1 MRDLRLVTVALV
13 LACSPKVEIEE
24 RADRGVAVGFQP
36 PSPPDAISEVL
47 RISVGGRA
55 PEQLVL
61 LSGELSTYHQGR
73 LRRGDLPK
81 TLRQRL
87 VPALTYSAAGRS
99 VLAPTQRLESNGVYT
114 LGALGEGVILGLRVR
129 PTPAPVL
136 ERRWPWGAEPTAS
149 GLAVYCGPE
158 AVVPADLVAQVRLE
172 PGSVPAEVRPG
183 AGHPSVLGE
192 LCVTLRYAT
201 QDGVARVP
209 PASVRGLLLDPQPLA
224 QIAPSIPMAQ
234 SCPSGWGE
242 TALGCYDVQDDRIHY
257 RARYSPAAVAVDSGG
272 LREVV
277 PVDGSGQATLRG
289 FTPGTSSQISLF
301 EVSHGGLESHSIRA
315 VDMLPA
321 RPHPLL
327 SEVMANAVGPEP
339 AQEWV
344 ELFNDGQAEWYMA
357 GFVLTDAA
365 GSTELPELALGPG
378 QYALIVNDSYDPESF
393 ADLAPAPGTVL
404 LRVPKLG
411 KNGLSNAGEPLALLG
426 PNGSVW
432 STFPALKHSKAGVSA
447 ARLVVGTSPDT
458 FGMSA
463 QPGAS
468 PGAPNALQPP

>member
-1 MRDLRLVTVALV
+1 MRDVRLVTMALV
-13 LACSPKVEIEE
+13 LACSPEVEIED
-24 RADRGVAVGFQP
+24 RADRATAVDFQP
-36 PSPPDAISEVL
+36 PSPPDAVSEVV
-47 RISVGGRA
+47 RISVVGPA
-55 PEQLVL
+55 PDQLVL

-73 LRRGDLPK
+73 LQRGDLPK

-87 VPALTYSAAGRS
+87 VPALTYAAAGQS
-99 VLAPTQRLESNGVYT
+99 VLAPIRRLESNGVYT
-114 LGALGEGVILGLRVR
+114 FGALGEGVILGLRVR
-129 PTPAPVL
+129 PTSAPVL

-149 GLAVYCGPE
+149 GLAVYCGSE
-158 AVVPADLVAQVRLE
+158 AVIPADLAAGVLLE
-172 PGSVPAEVRPG
+172 PGGVPAEVRPG
-183 AGHPSVLGE
+183 AGHPSVLAE
-192 LCVTLRYAT
+192 RCMSLRYGA
-201 QDGVARVP
+201 QDGVPRVP

-224 QIAPSIPMAQ
+224 RIEPPFPEGQP
-234 SCPSGWGE
+234 CPSGWRE
-242 TALGCYDVQDDRIHY
+242 TTLGCYDIQDDRIHY
-257 RARYSPAAVAVDSGG
+257 RGRYGPAAVAVDSSE

-289 FTPGTSSQISLF
+289 FTPGTSRQISLF
-301 EVSHGGLESHSIRA
+301 EVSHGGQESHSTLA

-344 ELFNDGQAEWYMA
+344 ELFNDGQAEWHMA

-393 ADLAPAPGTVL
+393 ADLPPVPGTL
-404 LRVPKLG
+404 LVRVPKLG
-411 KNGLSNAGEPLALLG
+411 TNGLSNAGEPLALVG
-426 PNGSVW
+426 PNGSSW
-432 STFPALKHSKAGVSA
+432 SRFPALKHSKAGVSA
-447 ARLVVGTSPDT
+447 ARLVVGASPDT

-468 PGAPNALQPP
+468 PGAPNALQAP